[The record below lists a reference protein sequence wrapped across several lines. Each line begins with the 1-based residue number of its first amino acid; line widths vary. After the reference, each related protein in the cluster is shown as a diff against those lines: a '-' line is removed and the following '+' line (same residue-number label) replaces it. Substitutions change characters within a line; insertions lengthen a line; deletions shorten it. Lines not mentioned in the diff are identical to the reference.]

1 MYSKIESNKKATD
14 KVFRCLKARGNV
26 RMNHFKV
33 KMTRVYYVFD
43 LRGYQELVTCRL
55 RFRGVKVPL
64 EAINQQITFCLYI
77 QRLNSMEVG
86 FTKVLSGQDARS
98 KVRMSYFGVRKE
110 LVKCCIR
117 FEGFKTK
124 QKHGTRKTTL
134 ATLYLKIKN
143 NI

>member
-1 MYSKIESNKKATD
+1 
-14 KVFRCLKARGNV
+14 
-26 RMNHFKV
+26 
-33 KMTRVYYVFD
+33 
-43 LRGYQELVTCRL
+43 
-55 RFRGVKVPL
+55 
-64 EAINQQITFCLYI
+64 
-77 QRLNSMEVG
+77 MEVG

-124 QKHGTRKTTL
+124 QKHGTRKATL